1 MFELLFN
8 YFSCS
13 IWYNL
18 VGLVQSSVIYLVLK
32 YVVDWVDGQVAFLE
46 AKDTA
51 ILFSFC
57 VRLLEIYSAHN
68 IGKVS
73 VTASVNLLSESQT
86 EKYKDLRALLQLLTN
101 LSSKDLV
108 SGWHGHTLFLFFVIQ
123 SCFYACIFLLLSSF
137 INSSC
142 IWF

>member
-1 MFELLFN
+1 M
-8 YFSCS
+8 
-13 IWYNL
+13 
-18 VGLVQSSVIYLVLK
+18 GLVQSSVIYLVLK

-73 VTASVNLLSESQT
+73 VTASVNLLSETQT

-108 SGWHGHTLFLFFVIQ
+108 SNWQSTFY
-123 SCFYACIFLLLSSF
+123 SCFFFLWSSTLN
-137 INSSC
+137 ISC

>member
-1 MFELLFN
+1 M
-8 YFSCS
+8 
-13 IWYNL
+13 
-18 VGLVQSSVIYLVLK
+18 GLVQSSVIYLVLK

-73 VTASVNLLSESQT
+73 VSASVSLLSESQT

-108 SGWHGHTLFLFFVIQ
+108 SGLHGHIVIWFFILQ
-123 SCFYACIFLLLSSF
+123 RFIIPCFFLLLILPLMARVYCSHF
-137 INSSC
+137 PR
-142 IWF
+142 

>member
-1 MFELLFN
+1 M
-8 YFSCS
+8 
-13 IWYNL
+13 
-18 VGLVQSSVIYLVLK
+18 GLVQSSVIYLVLK

-73 VTASVNLLSESQT
+73 VTASVNLLSESIT

-108 SGWHGHTLFLFFVIQ
+108 SGWTDISLFFGHI
-123 SCFYACIFLLLSSF
+123 STNLYISY
-137 INSSC
+137 
-142 IWF
+142 

>member
-1 MFELLFN
+1 VRVE
-8 YFSCS
+8 
-13 IWYNL
+13 
-18 VGLVQSSVIYLVLK
+18 LVQSSVIYLVLK

-73 VTASVNLLSESQT
+73 VSASVNLLSESQT

-108 SGWHGHTLFLFFVIQ
+108 SGLHGHIVIWFFVLQ
-123 SCFYACIFLLLSSF
+123 NCLYLCAFCL
-137 INSSC
+137 
-142 IWF
+142 